1 MENGQDGP
9 TGQTAMQISA
19 LTVIIQET
27 EPVQN
32 LLHNWV
38 VQTALVNQ
46 LITNLVTM
54 TAVQVRTFMFE
65 HYLK

>member
-9 TGQTAMQISA
+9 TGQTVMQISA

-46 LITNLVTM
+46 LITNLATM
-54 TAVQVRTFMFE
+54 TAVQVCAFMFK